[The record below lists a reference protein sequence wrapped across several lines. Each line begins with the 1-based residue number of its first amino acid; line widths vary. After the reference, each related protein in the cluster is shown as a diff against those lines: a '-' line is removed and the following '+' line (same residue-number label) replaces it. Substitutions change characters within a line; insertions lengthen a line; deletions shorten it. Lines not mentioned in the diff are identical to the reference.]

1 MKEKHNLRKTKLKK
15 QEFKEKTKTK
25 F

>member
-15 QEFKEKTKTK
+15 TRI
-25 F
+25 